1 MIAMAEEK
9 KPEKKV
15 DKKGALEAKLGEY
28 QKEYSKTKHNKATN
42 LHLGILRAKI
52 ADVKKEIVEAG
63 KRQKGEGFF
72 VRKRGDATVAL
83 LGFPSAGK
91 SSLIN
96 LLANTNSKTAAYAF
110 TTTTIIPGTMMY
122 KDSHIQ
128 IFDMPGI
135 IEDAH
140 KGVGGGKSVLS
151 ALKTSDL
158 VVFVVDVGNLGQ
170 LDMIMKELDALHIKI
185 NKKAPRVDVIELE
198 KNTGIEIGF
207 NRSDIPDEDV
217 IEILTELRF
226 HNVFVRIGDKL
237 TLDELIEM
245 VMGRSSYMKGI
256 IALNKIDTVPVYE
269 KLGTELS
276 KKWNMEVIPVSA
288 TDRKNIELLKD
299 GIYRNLGIMTVYL
312 SPDGKE
318 MNPLIL
324 KKGADIGDAAAR
336 LHTKLMDV
344 TRSAYVTG
352 PSAKFD
358 KQRVGVEHELK
369 EGDKITFIRGDR

>member
-1 MIAMAEEK
+1 MAEEK
-9 KPEKKV
+9 KEKKP
-15 DKKGALEAKLGEY
+15 DKKGVLESKLDEY

-72 VRKRGDATVAL
+72 VRKRGDSTVAL

-96 LLANTNSKTAAYAF
+96 LLANTSSKTAAYAF
-110 TTTTIIPGTMMY
+110 TTTTIIPGTMIY
-122 KDSHIQ
+122 KDAHVQ

-158 VVFVVDVGNLGQ
+158 VIFVIDAGIPTQ
-170 LDMIMKELDALHIKI
+170 LDMIMRELDALHIKI
-185 NKKAPRVDVIELE
+185 NKREPRVDVIEVE

-217 IEILTELRF
+217 VDILTELRF

-237 TLDELIEM
+237 TLDEFVEM

-256 IALNKIDTVPVYE
+256 IALNKIDMVTDYQKV
-269 KLGTELS
+269 GAELS
-276 KKWNMEVIPVSA
+276 KKWNMEVVPVSA
-288 TDRKNIELLKD
+288 KDEMNIDRLKD

-318 MNPLIL
+318 LNPLIL
-324 KKGADIGDAAAR
+324 KKGSDIGDAAAR

-344 TRSAYVTG
+344 ARSAYITG

>member
-1 MIAMAEEK
+1 MAEEK
-9 KPEKKV
+9 RPEKKP
-15 DKKGALEAKLGEY
+15 DKKGALESKLEEY
-28 QKEYSKTKHNKATN
+28 KKEYSKTKHNKATN

-96 LLANTNSKTAAYAF
+96 LLANTRSKTAAYAF
-110 TTTTIIPGTMMY
+110 TTTTIVPGTMIY
-122 KDSHIQ
+122 KDAHVQ

-158 VVFVVDVGNLGQ
+158 VIFVVDVNSVGQ
-170 LDMIMKELDALHIKI
+170 LDMIMNELDALHIKI
-185 NKKAPRVDVIELE
+185 NKVAPRVDVIEVE

-217 IEILTELRF
+217 VDILTELRF

-237 TLDELIEM
+237 SLDELIEM

-256 IALNKIDTVPVYE
+256 IALNKIDNAPDYQRIAA
-269 KLGTELS
+269 ELS
-276 KKWNMEVIPVSA
+276 RKWNMEVVPVSA
-288 TDRKNIELLKD
+288 TDELNIGKLKES
-299 GIYRNLGIMTVYL
+299 IYRNLGIMTVYL

-318 MNPLIL
+318 LNPLIL
-324 KKGADIGDAAAR
+324 RKGANIGEAAMR

-344 TRSAYVTG
+344 ARSAYVTG

-358 KQRVGVEHELK
+358 RQRVGVEHVLK

>member
-1 MIAMAEEK
+1 MAEEK
-9 KPEKKV
+9 KPEKRP
-15 DKKGALEAKLGEY
+15 DKKATLETKLEEY
-28 QKEYSKTKHNKATN
+28 KKEYSKTKHNKATN

-63 KRQKGEGFF
+63 KKHKGEGFF

-96 LLANTNSKTAAYAF
+96 LLANTKSKIAAYAF

-140 KGVGGGKSVLS
+140 KGVGGGKAVLS

-158 VVFVVDVGNLGQ
+158 VVFVVDAAIPSQ
-170 LDMIMKELDALHIKI
+170 LDMIMRELDALHIKI
-185 NKKAPRVDVIELE
+185 NKKAPRVDVIEIE
-198 KNTGIEIGF
+198 KKTGIEIGY
-207 NRSDIPDEDV
+207 NRSDIPDDD
-217 IEILTELRF
+217 IKDILTELRF
-226 HNVFVRIGDKL
+226 HDVFVRIGDKL

-245 VMGRSSYMKGI
+245 VMGRSSYMNGVV
-256 IALNKIDTVPVYE
+256 ALNKIDNVPDHDRVAAE
-269 KLGTELS
+269 MS

-288 TDRKNIELLKD
+288 TDELNIEKLKD
-299 GIYRNLGIMTVYL
+299 CIYSNLYIMTIYL
-312 SPDGKE
+312 SPDG
-318 MNPLIL
+318 NPLIL
-324 KKGADIGDAAAR
+324 KKGADVGDAAMR

-344 TRSAYVTG
+344 AKSAYVTG

-358 KQRVGVEHELK
+358 RQRVGAEHDLK
-369 EGDKITFIRGDR
+369 EGDVLTFIRGDR

>member
-1 MIAMAEEK
+1 MPDERK
-9 KPEKKV
+9 QDKRP
-15 DKKGALEAKLGEY
+15 DKKAVLESKLDEY
-28 QKEYSKTKHNKATN
+28 KKEYSKTKHNKATN

-63 KRQKGEGFF
+63 KRHKGEGFF

-96 LLANTNSKTAAYAF
+96 LLANTRSKTAAYAF

-140 KGVGGGKSVLS
+140 KGVGGGKSVLA

-158 VVFVVDVGNLGQ
+158 VVFVVDVGSPSQ
-170 LDMIMKELDALHIKI
+170 LDMIMRELDALHIKI
-185 NKKAPRVDVIELE
+185 NKRAPRVDVIEVE
-198 KNTGIEIGF
+198 KNTGVEIGF

-217 IEILTELRF
+217 EDILRELRF
-226 HNVFVRIGDKL
+226 NNVFVRIGDKL

-245 VMGRSSYMKGI
+245 VMGRSSYMRGVV
-256 IALNKIDTVPVYE
+256 ALNKIDNVADYQKVAA
-269 KLGTELS
+269 ELS
-276 KKWNMEVIPVSA
+276 KRWNMEVIPVSA
-288 TDRKNIELLKD
+288 KDETNIDQLKD
-299 GIYRNLGIMTVYL
+299 SIYRNLDIMTVYL

-324 KKGADIGDAAAR
+324 RKGANIGDAAMR

-344 TRSAYVTG
+344 ARSAYITG

-358 KQRVGVEHELK
+358 RQRVGVEHVLK
-369 EGDKITFIRGDR
+369 QGDRITFIRGDR

>member
-1 MIAMAEEK
+1 MADEK

-15 DKKGALEAKLGEY
+15 DKKSTLESKLDEY
-28 QKEYSKTKHNKATN
+28 KKEYSKTKHNKATN
-42 LHLGILRAKI
+42 LHLGILRGKI
-52 ADVKKEIVEAG
+52 ADVKKEIIEAG

-158 VVFVVDVGNLGQ
+158 VVFVVDVGNVSQ

-185 NKKAPRVDVIELE
+185 NKRAPRVDVIEVE
-198 KNTGIEIGF
+198 KHTGIEIGF
-207 NRSDIPDEDV
+207 NRSDIPDQDVED
-217 IEILTELRF
+217 ILMELKF

-245 VMGRSSYMKGI
+245 VMGRSSYMKGVV
-256 IALNKIDTVPVYE
+256 ALNKIDNFPDYQKVADE
-269 KLGTELS
+269 MS

-288 TDRKNIELLKD
+288 KEEMNIEKLKE
-299 GIYRNLGIMTVYL
+299 GIYRSLDIMTVYL

-318 MNPLIL
+318 LNPLIL
-324 KKGADIGDAAAR
+324 RKNANIGEAASR

-344 TRSAYVTG
+344 AKSAYVTG

-358 KQRVGVEHELK
+358 RQRVGVEHVLK

>member
-1 MIAMAEEK
+1 MPDERKEEK
-9 KPEKKV
+9 RP
-15 DKKGALEAKLGEY
+15 DKKAVLEEKLEGY
-28 QKEYSKTKHNKATN
+28 KKEYSKTKHNKATN

-52 ADVKKEIVEAG
+52 AEVKREIVVAG

-96 LLANTNSKTAAYAF
+96 LLANTSSKTAAYAF
-110 TTTTIIPGTMMY
+110 TTTTIIPGTMIY
-122 KDSHIQ
+122 KDAHIQ

-140 KGVGGGKSVLS
+140 KGVGGGKSVLA

-158 VVFVVDVGNLGQ
+158 VVFVVDVGSPGQ
-170 LDMIMKELDALHIKI
+170 LDMIMKELEALHIKI
-185 NKKAPRVDVIELE
+185 NKKAPRVDVIEVE

-217 IEILTELRF
+217 EDILTELRF

-245 VMGRSSYMKGI
+245 VMGRSSYMKGV
-256 IALNKIDTVPVYE
+256 IALNKIDTAQDYE
-269 KLGTELS
+269 KVAGELS
-276 KKWNMEVIPVSA
+276 KKWNMEVVPVSA
-288 TDRKNIELLKD
+288 REETNIGSLKD
-299 GIYRNLGIMTVYL
+299 SIYRNLGIMTVYL

-318 MNPLIL
+318 LNPLIL
-324 KKGADIGDAAAR
+324 KKGSDIGDAAAR

-344 TRSAYVTG
+344 ARSAYVTG

>member
-1 MIAMAEEK
+1 MAEEK
-9 KPEKKV
+9 RPNKKE
-15 DKKGALEAKLGEY
+15 ALEGKLEEY
-28 QKEYSKTKHNKATN
+28 KKEYAKTKHNKATN

-96 LLANTNSKTAAYAF
+96 LLANTSSKTAAYAF
-110 TTTTIIPGTMMY
+110 TTTTIIPGTMIY
-122 KDSHIQ
+122 KDAHIQ

-140 KGVGGGKSVLS
+140 KGVGGGKSVLA

-158 VVFVVDVGNLGQ
+158 VVFVVDVGNVAQ
-170 LDMIMKELDALHIKI
+170 LDMIMRELEALHIKI
-185 NKKAPRVDVIELE
+185 NRKAPRVDVIEVE

-207 NRSDIPDEDV
+207 NRSDISDDDV
-217 IEILTELRF
+217 RDILTELRF

-237 TLDELIEM
+237 SLDELIEM
-245 VMGRSSYMKGI
+245 VMGRSSYMRGI
-256 IALNKIDTVPVYE
+256 VALNKIDTSSDYE
-269 KLGTELS
+269 RIAAEMS
-276 KKWNMEVIPVSA
+276 KKWGMEVVSVSA
-288 TDRKNIELLKD
+288 RDEVNIEKLKESV
-299 GIYRNLGIMTVYL
+299 YRNLGIMTVYL

-318 MNPLIL
+318 KNPLIL

-358 KQRVGVEHELK
+358 RQRVGVEHELK
-369 EGDKITFIRGDR
+369 EGDRITFIRGDR

>member
-1 MIAMAEEK
+1 MAEEK
-9 KPEKKV
+9 KPEKRP
-15 DKKGALEAKLGEY
+15 DKKATLESKLEEY
-28 QKEYSKTKHNKATN
+28 KKEYSKTKHNKATN

-63 KRQKGEGFF
+63 KKHKGEGFF

-96 LLANTNSKTAAYAF
+96 LLANTKSKIAAYAF

-140 KGVGGGKSVLS
+140 KGVGGGKAVLS

-158 VVFVVDVGNLGQ
+158 VVFVVDAAIPSQ
-170 LDMIMKELDALHIKI
+170 LDMIMRELDALHIKI
-185 NKKAPRVDVIELE
+185 NKKAPRVDVIEIE
-198 KNTGIEIGF
+198 KKTGIEIGY
-207 NRSDIPDEDV
+207 NRSDIPDDD
-217 IEILTELRF
+217 IKDILTELRF
-226 HNVFVRIGDKL
+226 HDVFVRIGDKL

-245 VMGRSSYMKGI
+245 VMGRSSYMNGI
-256 IALNKIDTVPVYE
+256 VALNKIDNVPDHGRVAAE
-269 KLGTELS
+269 MS

-288 TDRKNIELLKD
+288 KDELNIERLKD
-299 GIYRNLGIMTVYL
+299 CIYRNLDIMTIYL

-318 MNPLIL
+318 KNPLIL
-324 KKGADIGDAAAR
+324 KKGADVGDAAMR

-344 TRSAYVTG
+344 AKSAYVTG

-358 KQRVGVEHELK
+358 RQRVGAEHDLK
-369 EGDKITFIRGDR
+369 EGDVLTFIRGDR